1 MHYFRHTMSLRLLSL
16 SSGHKK
22 CPIENNRAS
31 HIIHQ
36 NLAVILRQFYNGK
49 ISFIFLVSGGWP
61 PKTSLRDS
69 RIQNW
74 PASTSSNQIFWTQWD
89 LTTKDLVPNN
99 VVKMMKPLRAFQENP
114 VLTDS
119 AEFISSSSD
128 ETSKRHKVF
137 NTFWPAAAS
146 ALAVSQGSTSLE
158 GPDTQHEKSISMV
171 KTVRTFLAQP
181 VLTSSLQS
189 RPASDSVGRKSKPY
203 RALVDFEIPTS
214 SVETKVQKSP
224 DKKGSSA
231 DGKI

>member
-1 MHYFRHTMSLRLLSL
+1 M
-16 SSGHKK
+16 
-22 CPIENNRAS
+22 
-31 HIIHQ
+31 
-36 NLAVILRQFYNGK
+36 
-49 ISFIFLVSGGWP
+49 
-61 PKTSLRDS
+61 
-69 RIQNW
+69 
-74 PASTSSNQIFWTQWD
+74 
-89 LTTKDLVPNN
+89 TTKDLVPNN

>member
-1 MHYFRHTMSLRLLSL
+1 
-16 SSGHKK
+16 
-22 CPIENNRAS
+22 
-31 HIIHQ
+31 
-36 NLAVILRQFYNGK
+36 
-49 ISFIFLVSGGWP
+49 
-61 PKTSLRDS
+61 
-69 RIQNW
+69 
-74 PASTSSNQIFWTQWD
+74 
-89 LTTKDLVPNN
+89 
-99 VVKMMKPLRAFQENP
+99 MKPLRAFQENP

-203 RALVDFEIPTS
+203 EPSLTLRFQHPALKRKCKNLRTRKARQLMVKFKSWS
-214 SVETKVQKSP
+214 SGYEWRLMFKRSWVWI
-224 DKKGSSA
+224 SA
-231 DGKI
+231 LYSGGTFSH